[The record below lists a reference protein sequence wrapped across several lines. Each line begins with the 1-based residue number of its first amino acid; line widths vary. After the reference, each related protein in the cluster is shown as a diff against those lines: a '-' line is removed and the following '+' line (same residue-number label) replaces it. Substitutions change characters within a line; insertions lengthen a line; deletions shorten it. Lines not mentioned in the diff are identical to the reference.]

1 MSGFSDERAQRMSE
15 RMRQYGS
22 DIEMTDLI
30 YEGDRSDVVEHLTA
44 AGWDVS
50 TLPMRAAHRSTG
62 FEMPDDEMSAIFA
75 NLSYLGATLV
85 DSPSLRS
92 PQGG

>member
-15 RMRQYGS
+15 RMKQFGS

-30 YEGDRSDVVEHLTA
+30 YEGDRSDVVEHLAA

-50 TLPMRAAHRSTG
+50 TVPMREAHLSNG

-75 NLSYLGATLV
+75 NLSYLSATL
-85 DSPSLRS
+85 R
-92 PQGG
+92 G

>member
-1 MSGFSDERAQRMSE
+1 
-15 RMRQYGS
+15 MR
-22 DIEMTDLI
+22 DA
-30 YEGDRSDVVEHLTA
+30 HL
-44 AGWDVS
+44 S
-50 TLPMRAAHRSTG
+50 NG

-75 NLSYLGATLV
+75 NLSYLSATLV